1 MILCASDFL
10 TDAAL
15 PAQPEH
21 PEVHSLGAPAP
32 APRDVA
38 ARGPSAAQPALDL
51 ELDRDLAAEDA
62 GGKSIRDR
70 PTPKIPALD
79 APGGRIGAPVSCS
92 TMLKGV
98 RIGGPEL
105 PDGWYGPFG
114 FLRIISYVFVAIAS
128 FSILSMLMSIRSGE
142 WLNVFTS
149 TVMIGVAGLCAL
161 AAYAQVIRAPCDA
174 GAERSLRLHVLQ
186 QYEPKEPQA
195 ERRELAEEPEVTGR
209 ETRERR

>member
-1 MILCASDFL
+1 MLANWLAEPGERLHGEHGEDVPRKAFPTAQAVTLQDLRELEGRIL
-10 TDAAL
+10 T
-15 PAQPEH
+15 Q
-21 PEVHSLGAPAP
+21 
-32 APRDVA
+32 VA
-38 ARGPSAAQPALDL
+38 RAKTSATTKRNRRKRLAKI
-51 ELDRDLAAEDA
+51 DRDLAADDA

-70 PTPKIPALD
+70 PTPKIPAFD
-79 APGGRIGAPVSCS
+79 APGAKIFAPVSCS
-92 TMLKGV
+92 TVLKGM

-114 FLRIISYVFVAIAS
+114 FLRIISYVFVATAS

-149 TVMIGVAGLCAL
+149 TGIPTH
-161 AAYAQVIRAPCDA
+161 AA
-174 GAERSLRLHVLQ
+174 S